1 MSKLMLNWLK
11 KGTPSEKKLEA
22 ITSTPVLQLSQEHS
36 SEHSK
41 NLPLAIL
48 RWMQATSSNISSSLR
63 ILMENYFVSP
73 AGNSLSCQ
81 SSSTSLSKVGL
92 ETIKGSKTNRL
103 QGTPACPTT
112 KNTQKKYETEVT
124 SLTNTIAPEVNQWSR
139 HLLCATH
146 VVQSS
151 EPSYCF

>member
-1 MSKLMLNWLK
+1 MLNWLK
-11 KGTPSEKKLEA
+11 KGTPSGKNLEA

-41 NLPLAIL
+41 KS
-48 RWMQATSSNISSSLR
+48 ATR
-63 ILMENYFVSP
+63 YFALNAGHFIKYKWLLKDSHGKLFCKPCRQFPELSKQSDKFVKGW
-73 AGNSLSCQ
+73 AGNNQGFKDESFARHASM
-81 SSSTSLSKVGL
+81 
-92 ETIKGSKTNRL
+92 TNHKEC
-103 QGTPACPTT
+103 A
-112 KNTQKKYETEVT
+112 KKYETEVT